1 MMIIMMRRGY
11 FGSGY
16 FGSFEAEIINPQKT
30 VKVLGLFVHNYERI
44 VHNYE
49 QLL

>member
-16 FGSFEAEIINPQKT
+16 FGSYEAEKINPQKT
-30 VKVLGLFVHNYERI
+30 VKVLGLFFKYERI